1 MKIGVIAPW
10 EGLTPPGRY
19 GGTERV
25 VDGLCRGLLAQGHDV
40 LLVAPMGSRCPV
52 PMIALRVGNDQN
64 AATVEAAYAIRAYQA
79 LRDARVD
86 VIHDH
91 TRVGCLIGDPADI
104 PVITTNH
111 NLFDAERR
119 LIYDESA
126 ARGAWVVAIS
136 NHHASTADQAGVRIA
151 GVVHN
156 GIDVNRIPTGRG
168 DGGYAAVLSRMTPDK
183 GIREAIEVARN
194 AGMPLLIAAKM
205 QTPAEQQYYRDV
217 IHPHIGGDI
226 EYVGE
231 VADRGKYELLGGA
244 VCLLNPIQWDEPFG
258 LAMIEALACGTP
270 VLSTLRGAAPEIVTK
285 GVTGYLRNHWSQ
297 FPADLERIHL
307 LDRTACRQDA
317 EQRFSIAR
325 MAAEYAAL
333 YQAALPQE
341 AAA

>member
-25 VDGLCRGLLAQGHDV
+25 VDGLCRSLLAQGHDV

-307 LDRTACRQDA
+307 LDRAACRQDA
-317 EQRFSIAR
+317 EARFSIAR

-333 YQAALPQE
+333 YQAAQPQE
-341 AAA
+341 RAA